1 VADQDSFGGR
11 LGRYVKVGTSVG
23 GLAAR
28 MAGNRYLGL
37 PMDRGRHAAELKAAL
52 GGLKGPLMKAAQ
64 LLSTI
69 PDALPEEYAAEL
81 SQLQSNAPS
90 MGWPFVKRRMAGE
103 LGRDWASRFGS
114 FERTAAAAASLGQV
128 HRATSLDGAP
138 LACKLQYPDMRAA
151 LEADLRQLRLVFAI
165 YERYDSAIR
174 TEDIFHEIAARLRE
188 ELDYAREAR
197 HIALYADMLANEPDI
212 HVPNVVADLSTE
224 RLLSMNWLD
233 GAPLLRWSETATQA
247 ERNALAARMF
257 RAWYLPLYRYGV
269 IHGDPHLGNYT
280 VRADGEVNLLDF
292 GCIRIFPPRFVQGSI
307 DLYWALTRGDEAL
320 AVQAYENWG
329 FRNLTRAHIAAL
341 NQWAQFLYG
350 PLMDDRVRRLTE
362 GMAGDYGRD
371 TARKVHEDIR
381 ALGGVAPP
389 REFVFMDRA
398 AIGLGSVFIHLKA
411 ELNWHDLFRSLIDGF
426 NVDALTQR
434 QGQALQ
440 RAGLSQITPAT

>member
-1 VADQDSFGGR
+1 MADEDSFGGR
-11 LGRYVKVGTSVG
+11 LGRYARVGVSMG

-37 PMDRGRHAAELKAAL
+37 PMDRARHAADVKAAL

-81 SQLQSNAPS
+81 SQLQSNAPP

-103 LGRDWASRFGS
+103 LGPDWQGRFAG
-114 FERTAAAAASLGQV
+114 FERSASAAASLGQV
-128 HRATSLDGAP
+128 HRATALDGTA

-151 LEADLRQLRLVFAI
+151 LEADLQQLRVVFAL

-174 TEDIFHEIAARLRE
+174 TDDVYHEIAARLRE
-188 ELDYAREAR
+188 ELDYRREAR
-197 HIALYADMLANEPDI
+197 HIALYADMLAGEGDV
-212 HVPNVVADLSTE
+212 HVPRVMPELSTE
-224 RLLSMNWLD
+224 RLLSMTWLE
-233 GAPLLRWSETATQA
+233 GAPLLRWSETATQEA
-247 ERNALAARMF
+247 RNALAARMF
-257 RAWYLPLYRYGV
+257 RAWYVPLYRYGV

-280 VRADGEVNLLDF
+280 VRGDGGVNLLDF
-292 GCIRIFPPRFVQGSI
+292 GCIRVFPPRFVQGSI
-307 DLYWALTRGDEAL
+307 DLYWALSRGDEAL

-329 FRNLTRAHIAAL
+329 FRDLSRDHIAAL
-341 NQWAQFLYG
+341 NQWAAFLYG

-362 GMAGDYGRD
+362 DMPGSYGRD

-381 ALGGVAPP
+381 RLGGVTPP

-411 ELNWHDLFRSLIDGF
+411 SLNWHDLFRSLIADF
-426 NVDALTQR
+426 DAAALARR
-434 QGQALQ
+434 QGEALR
-440 RAGLSQITPAT
+440 RAGLG

>member
-1 VADQDSFGGR
+1 MAGDDDSLGGR
-11 LGRYVKVGTSVG
+11 LGRYAKVGASMG

-28 MAGNRYLGL
+28 VAGNRYLGL
-37 PMDRGRHAAELKAAL
+37 PMDRGRHASDLKAAL

-103 LGRDWASRFGS
+103 LGSNWQSLFARFD
-114 FERTAAAAASLGQV
+114 RVAAAAASLGQV
-128 HRATSLDGAP
+128 HRATSLEGAA
-138 LACKLQYPDMRAA
+138 LACKLQYPDMRSA
-151 LEADLRQLRLVFAI
+151 LEADLQQLRLVFAL

-174 TEDIFHEIAARLRE
+174 TADIFHEIAARLRE

-197 HIALYADMLANEPDI
+197 NIALYADMLSGESDI
-212 HVPNVVADLSTE
+212 HVPEVVADLSTD
-224 RLLSMNWLD
+224 RLLTMSWLE
-233 GAPLLRWSETATQA
+233 GSPLLRWSEAATQ
-247 ERNALAARMF
+247 EQRNALASRMF
-257 RAWYLPLYRYGV
+257 RAWYVPLYRYGI

-280 VRADGEVNLLDF
+280 VADNGDVNLLDF

-329 FRNLTRAHIAAL
+329 FRNLTRELIAAL
-341 NQWAQFLYG
+341 NQWAAFLYN
-350 PLMDDRVRRLTE
+350 PLMDNRVRRLAE
-362 GMAGDYGRD
+362 GMAGSYGRD
-371 TARKVHEDIR
+371 TARKVHEDVR
-381 ALGGVAPP
+381 RLGGVTPP

-411 ELNWHDLFRSLIDGF
+411 ELNWHDLFRSLIEGF
-426 NVDALTQR
+426 DVDALAKR
-434 QGQALQ
+434 QGEALA
-440 RAGLSQITPAT
+440 RAGLS

>member
-1 VADQDSFGGR
+1 MAGDDDSLGGR
-11 LGRYVKVGTSVG
+11 LGRYAKVGASMG

-28 MAGNRYLGL
+28 VAGNRYLGL
-37 PMDRGRHAAELKAAL
+37 PMDRGRHASDLKAAL
-52 GGLKGPLMKAAQ
+52 GGLKGPMMKAAQ

-103 LGRDWASRFGS
+103 LGPNWQSLFASFDRV
-114 FERTAAAAASLGQV
+114 AAAAASLGQV
-128 HRATSLDGAP
+128 HRATSLEGAA
-138 LACKLQYPDMRAA
+138 LACKLQYPDMRSA
-151 LEADLRQLRLVFAI
+151 LEADLQQLRLVFAI

-174 TEDIFHEIAARLRE
+174 TADIFHEIAARLRE

-197 HIALYADMLANEPDI
+197 NIALYADMLAGESDI
-212 HVPNVVADLSTE
+212 HVPRVVSELSTD
-224 RLLSMNWLD
+224 RLLTMSWLE
-233 GAPLLRWSETATQA
+233 GAPLLRWSETATQG
-247 ERNALAARMF
+247 ERNALASRMF
-257 RAWYLPLYRYGV
+257 RAWYVPLYRYGI

-280 VRADGEVNLLDF
+280 VADNGDVNLLDF

-329 FRNLTRAHIAAL
+329 FRNLSRELIAAL
-341 NQWAQFLYG
+341 NQWAAFLYN
-350 PLMDDRVRRLTE
+350 PLMENRVRRLAE
-362 GMAGDYGRD
+362 GMAGSYGRD
-371 TARKVHEDIR
+371 TARKVHEDVR
-381 ALGGVAPP
+381 RLGGVTPP

-426 NVDALTQR
+426 DVEALAQR
-434 QGQALQ
+434 QGEALA
-440 RAGLSQITPAT
+440 RAGLVQK

>member
-1 VADQDSFGGR
+1 LAGDDDSLGGR
-11 LGRYVKVGTSVG
+11 LGRYAKVGASMG

-28 MAGNRYLGL
+28 VAGNRYLGL
-37 PMDRGRHAAELKAAL
+37 PMDRGRHASDLKAAL

-103 LGRDWASRFGS
+103 LGSNWQSLFASFDRV
-114 FERTAAAAASLGQV
+114 AAAAASLGQV
-128 HRATSLDGAP
+128 HRATSLEGAA
-138 LACKLQYPDMRAA
+138 LACKLQYPDMRSA
-151 LEADLRQLRLVFAI
+151 LEADLQQLRLVFAI

-174 TEDIFHEIAARLRE
+174 TADIFHEIAARLRE

-197 HIALYADMLANEPDI
+197 NIALYADMLAGESDINVPRVVNE
-212 HVPNVVADLSTE
+212 LSTD
-224 RLLSMNWLD
+224 RLLTMSWLD
-233 GAPLLRWSETATQA
+233 GAPLLRWSEKATQE
-247 ERNALAARMF
+247 ERNALASRMF
-257 RAWYLPLYRYGV
+257 RAWYVPLYRYGI

-280 VRADGEVNLLDF
+280 VAGNGDVNLLDF

-329 FRNLTRAHIAAL
+329 FRNLSRELIAAL
-341 NQWAQFLYG
+341 NQWAAFLYN
-350 PLMDDRVRRLTE
+350 PLMENRVRRLAE
-362 GMAGDYGRD
+362 GMAGSYGRD
-371 TARKVHEDIR
+371 TARKVHEDVR
-381 ALGGVAPP
+381 RLGGVTPP

-426 NVDALTQR
+426 DVEVLAQR
-434 QGQALQ
+434 QGEALA
-440 RAGLSQITPAT
+440 RAGLVAAA

>member
-1 VADQDSFGGR
+1 MAGDDNSLGGR
-11 LGRYVKVGTSVG
+11 LGRYARVGASMG

-28 MAGNRYLGL
+28 VAGNRYLGL
-37 PMDRGRHAAELKAAL
+37 PMDRGRHASDLKAAL

-103 LGRDWASRFGS
+103 LGPNWQSLFASFDRV
-114 FERTAAAAASLGQV
+114 AAAAASLGQV
-128 HRATSLDGAP
+128 HRATSLEGAA
-138 LACKLQYPDMRAA
+138 LACKLQYPDMRSA
-151 LEADLRQLRLVFAI
+151 LEADLQQLRLVFAI

-174 TEDIFHEIAARLRE
+174 TADIFHEIAARLRE
-188 ELDYAREAR
+188 ELDYAREAKN
-197 HIALYADMLANEPDI
+197 IALYADMLAGESDI
-212 HVPNVVADLSTE
+212 HVPQVVAKLSTD
-224 RLLSMNWLD
+224 RLLTMSWLH
-233 GAPLLRWSETATQA
+233 GAPLLRWSETATQ
-247 ERNALAARMF
+247 EQRNALASRMF
-257 RAWYLPLYRYGV
+257 RAWYVPLYRYGI

-280 VRADGEVNLLDF
+280 VAGNGDVNLLDF

-329 FRNLTRAHIAAL
+329 FRNLTRELIAAL
-341 NQWAQFLYG
+341 NQWAAFLYN
-350 PLMDDRVRRLTE
+350 PLMDNRVRRLAE
-362 GMAGDYGRD
+362 GMAGSYGRD
-371 TARKVHEDIR
+371 TAHKVHEDVR
-381 ALGGVAPP
+381 RLGGVTPP

-411 ELNWHDLFRSLIDGF
+411 ELNWHDLFRSLIDEF
-426 NVDALTQR
+426 DVDVLGKR
-434 QGQALQ
+434 QGEALA
-440 RAGLSQITPAT
+440 RAGLG